1 MPKSKE
7 VTGATPTEL
16 EVTDQSSGEPAVVE
30 DKTPDSNERLVALE
44 AELRAFTEKVDQETK
59 ARAAAEARAL
69 EAEQARQEAERER
82 DREVKV
88 RIGHQRE
95 TGPKLQRLS
104 ALEQQLSNQTENSE
118 KLSRLEQL
126 VRLMATN
133 QLDPEALQTIDRNIE
148 QEKNARELQQL
159 RNEVQQKS
167 QPQQQAPELTD
178 AWKKQLKNEWF
189 SEFDVN
195 PLDLTDK
202 EWHQFDSRDE
212 DHWKSQVRA
221 EFEKRHNAKKA
232 TATSQEDL
240 RSFIASQVAEQVK
253 AQREEDA
260 KQLAETK
267 AGLDVQRKELEE
279 STRLAEEQL
288 NRARGMD
295 RDHESLAEPVIEKKL
310 SREMAKFP
318 PSMLYGTDEEK
329 KAYHDHMSDKS
340 LRNRIIENARIAQA
354 KSNT

>member
-7 VTGATPTEL
+7 VTGATPTVE
-16 EVTDQSSGEPAVVE
+16 EVTDQSSGEPTVVE

-69 EAEQARQEAERER
+69 EAEQARQEAEKER

-167 QPQQQAPELTD
+167 QPPQQAPELTD

-195 PLDLTDK
+195 PLDLTER
-202 EWHQFDSRDE
+202 EWHQYDSRDE

-232 TATSQEDL
+232 TSTSQEDL

-253 AQREEDA
+253 TQREEDA

-267 AGLDVQRKELEE
+267 AELDAQRKELDE
-279 STRLAEEQL
+279 TKRLAEEQL

-295 RDHESLAEPVIEKKL
+295 RDHESLSEPVIEKKL
-310 SREMAKFP
+310 SREMAQFP